1 MRGGMGDLC
10 PFYVAI
16 SAQIIVQF
24 FWLNEENFWLAL
36 WKNLYLYL
44 SGNTSFKT
52 LRIIF
57 WYSWSFL
64 FLDWSLGILSISF
77 VVFAL
82 IFSRCLKGFMMTV
95 NWITISF
102 PYSLNL
108 NETVCPLIGHLYHSG
123 WTFRCWVLGCVV
135 WEIKTVLTWCSFASL
150 TGTSVKEIVVFKLSS
165 LFLSP
170 CIRQLLKLTHW
181 YD

>member
-16 SAQIIVQF
+16 SAQIIAQF

-123 WTFRCWVLGCVV
+123 WTFWCEFGLCCLG
-135 WEIKTVLTWCSFASL
+135 
-150 TGTSVKEIVVFKLSS
+150 
-165 LFLSP
+165 
-170 CIRQLLKLTHW
+170 
-181 YD
+181 D

>member
-1 MRGGMGDLC
+1 MLLEGAGGGSVSLLC
-10 PFYVAI
+10 RYVSSDI
-16 SAQIIVQF
+16 CVIF
-24 FWLNEENFWLAL
+24 LLNEEYFDCQVLLLFWIPWKSFDSPCWKNFWLAL

-64 FLDWSLGILSISF
+64 FLDWSLGILSIFF
-77 VVFAL
+77 VVFEL

-135 WEIKTVLTWCSFASL
+135 
-150 TGTSVKEIVVFKLSS
+150 
-165 LFLSP
+165 
-170 CIRQLLKLTHW
+170 
-181 YD
+181 

>member
-1 MRGGMGDLC
+1 MRRYSNFFMNSFQLWESAYWSQGVSLFFKEYPNFLYSYFLEEYMRRSVPCICRYISSDIC
-10 PFYVAI
+10 AI
-16 SAQIIVQF
+16 F

-82 IFSRCLKGFMMTV
+82 IFSWCLKGFMMTV

-135 WEIKTVLTWCSFASL
+135 
-150 TGTSVKEIVVFKLSS
+150 
-165 LFLSP
+165 
-170 CIRQLLKLTHW
+170 
-181 YD
+181 